1 MRLSRYILPTM
12 KEDPSDAVIVSH
24 KLMMRAGLIRKES
37 AGMYIYLPLGFRVL
51 RKIINIVREEMDRA
65 GAFEFL
71 MPELTNADLWKE
83 SGRWDTM
90 GPEMI
95 RIKDRNSIEYTLAP
109 THEEAFTSAVR
120 SLISSYRD
128 LPLNVYQINTKFRD
142 EIRPRFGVMRS
153 KEFIMKD
160 AYSFDIDEAGLEESY
175 QTMRKTYRR
184 IFERCGLET
193 IPVQADT
200 GSMGGSNSE
209 EFMVASEVGEEA
221 LLICKSCD
229 YKANQERA
237 EYLRTPENN
246 TESIQKIETVDTPNV
261 RTIDDLVKF
270 FNCSADKFFKSII
283 YLADNKPVMAVV
295 PGSREINELKLKNY
309 LSAKEFEL
317 APNNV
322 VEDVTAAPVGFAG
335 PVNDFK
341 IRTVFDI
348 SVKEIVNGITG
359 ANIADKHFKNVNPG
373 HDFNIKDEAD
383 ITIAVEGDMCPKC
396 GKPMIVK
403 RGIEVGHI
411 FKLGYKYT
419 KAMNL
424 TVLNE
429 NSKEI
434 HPIMGCYGIGINRT
448 IAAVIEQNNDDRGI
462 IWPLSI
468 SPFHVHL
475 IGLGKSGEEIKMA
488 DEIYSAII
496 DSGLEVIYDD
506 RKASPGFKFA
516 DADLVGIPV
525 KVTIGKSYFTNKEIE
540 VKLRNSKDMKDIK
553 KISKEKFLIFL
564 KDLKNLIDN
573 EGNSA
578 IELFAKLN

>member
-1 MRLSRYILPTM
+1 MRVSRYILPTM
-12 KEDPSDAVIVSH
+12 KEDPSDSVIVSH

-51 RKIINIVREEMDRA
+51 KKIINIVREEMDRA
-65 GAFEFL
+65 GALEFL

-83 SGRWDTM
+83 SGRWSTM

-95 RIKDRNSIEYTLAP
+95 RIKDRNNLEYALAP

-120 SLISSYRD
+120 SIISSYRD

-160 AYSFDIDEAGLEESY
+160 AYSFDIDEAGLEQSY

-184 IFERCGLET
+184 VFERCGLET
-193 IPVQADT
+193 IPVEADT
-200 GSMGGSNSE
+200 GNMGGSNSE
-209 EFMVASEVGEEA
+209 EFMVASDVGEEA
-221 LLICKSCD
+221 LLICKACN

-237 EYLRTPENN
+237 EYLRVPQNKEP
-246 TESIQKIETVDTPNV
+246 IRKIETVDTPNV
-261 RTIDDLVKF
+261 KTINDLAAF
-270 FNCSADKFFKSII
+270 FNCSTDKFLKSII

-295 PGSREINELKLKNY
+295 PGNREINELKLKNY
-309 LSAKEFEL
+309 LKAADLSL
-317 APNNV
+317 APDNI
-322 VEDVTAAPVGFAG
+322 VEEVTSAPVGFAG
-335 PVNDFK
+335 PVNNFK
-341 IRTVFDI
+341 VRTIFDI
-348 SVKEIVNGITG
+348 SVKDIVNGITG
-359 ANIADKHFKNVNPG
+359 GNIADKHFKNVNPEQ
-373 HDFNIKDEAD
+373 DFKIKDEAD

-419 KAMNL
+419 KTMNL

-434 HPIMGCYGIGINRT
+434 HPIMGCYGIGVNRT
-448 IAAVIEQNNDDRGI
+448 IAAVIEQNYDDKGI
-462 IWPLSI
+462 IWPLAVA
-468 SPFHVHL
+468 PFHVHL
-475 IGLGKSGEEIKMA
+475 IGLAKSDEEIRLA
-488 DEIYSAII
+488 DEIYSGIVE
-496 DSGLEVIYDD
+496 SGLEVLYDD

-525 KVTIGKSYFTNKEIE
+525 RVTIGKSYFTNKEIE
-540 VKLRNSKDMKDIK
+540 IKLRNSKDMKDIK
-553 KISKEKFLIFL
+553 KISKEKFLVFL
-564 KDLKNLIDN
+564 KDLKNLADN

-578 IELFAKLN
+578 AELFEKLN

>member
-1 MRLSRYILPTM
+1 MKISRFILPTM
-12 KEDPSDAVIVSH
+12 KEYPSDAVVVSH

-51 RKIINIVREEMDRA
+51 KKIINIVREEMDRA
-65 GAFEFL
+65 GALEFL

-95 RIKDRNSIEYTLAP
+95 RIKDRNNLEYALAP
-109 THEEAFTSAVR
+109 THEEAFTSVVR

-160 AYSFDIDEAGLEESY
+160 AYSFDMDEAGLEESY

-237 EYLRTPENN
+237 EYGRVPAAKEQT
-246 TESIQKIETVDTPNV
+246 QKIEAVDTPNV
-261 RTIDDLVKF
+261 KTINDLTVF
-270 FNCSADKFFKSII
+270 FNCSADKFLKSII

-295 PGSREINELKLKNY
+295 PGGREINELKLKNH
-309 LSAKEFEL
+309 LGAVEL
-317 APNNV
+317 AIAPDRV
-322 VEDVTAAPVGFAG
+322 VEEVTSASVGFAG

-341 IRTVFDI
+341 VRTVFDT
-348 SVKEIVNGITG
+348 SVKDIVNGITG
-359 ANIADKHFKNVNPG
+359 ANIKDKHFRNVNPG
-373 HDFNIKDEAD
+373 KDFVIKDEAD
-383 ITIAVEGDMCPKC
+383 ITTAMEGDMCPKC

-419 KAMNL
+419 KSMNV

-434 HPIMGCYGIGINRT
+434 QPIMGCYGIGVNRT
-448 IAAVIEQNNDDRGI
+448 IAAVIEQNYDDKGI
-462 IWPLSI
+462 IWPLRI
-468 SPFHVHL
+468 APFHVHL
-475 IGLGKSGEEIKMA
+475 IGLTKTDEEMA
-488 DEIYSAII
+488 SANEIYSDIVN
-496 DSGLEVIYDD
+496 SGLEVLFDD

-516 DADLVGIPV
+516 DADLIGIPV
-525 KVTIGKSYFTNKEIE
+525 RVTIGKSYYTNKEIE
-540 VKLRNSKDMKDIK
+540 VKLRNSRDIKDIK
-553 KISKEKFLIFL
+553 RISRERFLIFL
-564 KDLKNLIDN
+564 KDLKNLVDN
-573 EGNSA
+573 QGNSA
-578 IELFAKLN
+578 VELFNKLN